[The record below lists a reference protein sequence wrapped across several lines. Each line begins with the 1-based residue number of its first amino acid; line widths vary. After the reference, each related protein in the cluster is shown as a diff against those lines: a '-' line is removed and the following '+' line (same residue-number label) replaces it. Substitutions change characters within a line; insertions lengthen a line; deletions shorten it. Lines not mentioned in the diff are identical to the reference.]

1 MSSYIL
7 KPTIENIL
15 DFVAEYSGKEK
26 LQESSDIEGELGV
39 YADDWHDMI
48 EKFGEIYQVDMTTYL
63 WYFHSRE
70 EGFTIGS
77 LFFKAPYE
85 RVERIPITPS
95 DLLRIATKQKWDIKY
110 PEHKIPNKRYD
121 LIIGTVISL
130 IIIILWIY
138 QSF

>member
-1 MSSYIL
+1 M

-48 EKFGEIYQVDMTTYL
+48 EKFGEIYQVDMTSYL

-95 DLLRIATKQKWDIKY
+95 ALLRIATKQKWDIEY
-110 PEHKIPNKRYD
+110 PEHELPKRRYD
-121 LIIGTVISL
+121 LIIGTGVLVIV
-130 IIIILWIY
+130 IGLWVWY
-138 QSF
+138 GLK

>member
-1 MSSYIL
+1 M
-7 KPTIENIL
+7 KATIENIL

-48 EKFGEIYQVDMTTYL
+48 EKFGEKYQVDMTSYL
-63 WYFHSRE
+63 WYFHSGE
-70 EGFTIGS
+70 EGFTIGG

-95 DLLRIATKQKWDIKY
+95 DLLRIATKQKWDIEY
-110 PEHKIPNKRYD
+110 PEHELPKRRYD
-121 LIIGTVISL
+121 LIIGTGVLVIV
-130 IIIILWIY
+130 IGLWVWY
-138 QSF
+138 GLK